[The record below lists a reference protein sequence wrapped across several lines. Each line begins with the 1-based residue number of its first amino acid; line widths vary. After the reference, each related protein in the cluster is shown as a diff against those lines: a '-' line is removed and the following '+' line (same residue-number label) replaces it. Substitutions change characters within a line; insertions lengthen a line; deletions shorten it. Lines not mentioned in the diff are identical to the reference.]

1 MLPGVGTT
9 GETVMTHVSGEQ
21 AAKASFP
28 EGCVCYYWP
37 RGFLLLAPSFIVD
50 RGEHPTR
57 RPSIR
62 LMLSLLAPFEIEFSN
77 GSRLKTRAVLMSAG
91 VRRRQIIADACN
103 FVLLDMAVST
113 PEYATLVPLV
123 ASQAV
128 LPLEPEAFEVLL
140 PQFEKAL
147 AGQMNGEQIR
157 DLRREAVHAIAGAY
171 PQAPDYDPRVEAAL
185 GVIQQRRLEDV
196 SLDDVAQAV
205 HLSPD
210 RLRHLFK
217 EQVGHTVSHFARTN
231 AVWKALSVW
240 SEGQQLT
247 HLAHEVGFHDYS
259 HFSHAFREMFGFNP
273 GLVSSA
279 RRFKVIG
286 C

>member
-1 MLPGVGTT
+1 MNR
-9 GETVMTHVSGEQ
+9 HVSAEQ
-21 AAKASFP
+21 VAKASFP
-28 EGCVCYYWP
+28 GGGVFYYWP

-62 LMLSLLAPFEIEFSN
+62 LMLSLLAPFEIEFSS
-77 GSRLKTRAVLMSAG
+77 GSRLKTRAVLMSAE
-91 VRRRQIIADACN
+91 VRRRQIMANAGD

-113 PEYATLVPLV
+113 PEYATLAPLV
-123 ASQAV
+123 ATQTI
-128 LPLEPEAFEVLL
+128 LPLEAEGFGALL
-140 PQFEKAL
+140 PQFEQAF
-147 AGQMNGEQIR
+147 AGKMSGEQIR

-171 PQAPDYDPRVEAAL
+171 PQAQDYDPRVEAAL
-185 GVIQQRRLEDV
+185 RVIQQRRLEDV
-196 SLDDVAQAV
+196 SLQDIAQAV

-231 AVWKALSVW
+231 AVWKALSAW

-247 HLAHEVGFHDYS
+247 DLAHEVGFHDYS
-259 HFSHAFREMFGFNP
+259 YFSHAFREMFGFSP
-273 GLVSSA
+273 GLATGA
-279 RRFKVIG
+279 RHLKVIG
-286 C
+286 CQ

>member
-1 MLPGVGTT
+1 MERRGEAVTT
-9 GETVMTHVSGEQ
+9 HLSTEQ

-28 EGCVCYYWP
+28 EGGVFYYWP

-50 RGEHPTR
+50 HRERPTR
-57 RPSIR
+57 RPTIR

-77 GSRLKTRAVLMSAG
+77 GSRLKTRAVLMSPE
-91 VRRRQIIADACN
+91 VRRREITAKACN

-113 PEYATLVPLV
+113 PEYATLAPLV
-123 ASQAV
+123 AGQAV
-128 LPLEPEAFEVLL
+128 LPLEPEGFGMLL
-140 PQFEKAL
+140 PQFEQAF
-147 AGQMNGEQIR
+147 AGKMNGEQIR
-157 DLRREAVHAIAGAY
+157 ELRREAVHAIAGAY

-185 GVIQQRRLEDV
+185 AVIQQRRLEDV
-196 SLDDVAQAV
+196 SLEDIAQAV

-231 AVWKALSVW
+231 AVWKALSAW

-259 HFSHAFREMFGFNP
+259 HFSHAFKDMFGFNP
-273 GLVSSA
+273 GLATSA
-279 RRFKVIG
+279 RHFKVIG

>member
-1 MLPGVGTT
+1 VTR
-9 GETVMTHVSGEQ
+9 HVKTEQ

-28 EGCVCYYWP
+28 EGGVFYYWP

-50 RGEHPTR
+50 RGEQPTR

-77 GSRLKTRAVLMSAG
+77 GSRLKARAVLMSAD
-91 VRRRQIIADACN
+91 VRRRQIMASACN

-113 PEYATLVPLV
+113 PEYATLAPLLTG
-123 ASQAV
+123 QAV
-128 LPLEPEAFEVLL
+128 LPLEPERLGVLL
-140 PQFEKAL
+140 PQFEEAFAGAL
-147 AGQMNGEQIR
+147 SSEQIR
-157 DLRREAVHAIAGAY
+157 NLRCETVHAIAGVL
-171 PQAPDYDPRVEAAL
+171 PQVPEYDPRVEAAL
-185 GVIQQRRLEDV
+185 RVIQQSRLEDV
-196 SLDDVAQAV
+196 SLEDIAQAV
-205 HLSPD
+205 HLSPE

-217 EQVGHTVSHFARTN
+217 EQVGYTVSHFARTN
-231 AVWKALSVW
+231 AVWKALSAW

-259 HFSHAFREMFGFNP
+259 HFSHAFKEMFGFNP
-273 GLVSSA
+273 GLATSA

-286 C
+286 CQ